1 MTYAQGHKRR
11 LVLVLAL
18 IAAVVLIVGGVIAL
32 NISSPEPRATVTPSP
47 QSTEVDD
54 DDTSTDSS
62 VESQPAQSE
71 ASSVPTVDPATLN
84 SVEITPLAI
93 EVFYTKGIDGFDF
106 TVKRTADQ
114 TEYVEFSTAALAG
127 TKCTDDQG
135 SIASIIK
142 NPTPATLLTTTQTVK
157 VGDVTYGLSLAGS
170 DCTPDAALLDQYQT
184 AFKNGFSSLRAL

>member
-1 MTYAQGHKRR
+1 MMVHARGNKRR
-11 LVLVLAL
+11 LLL
-18 IAAVVLIVGGVIAL
+18 IITLIVAAALVAGLVIAM
-32 NISSPEPRATVTPSP
+32 NRSSPESRAPAAPP
-47 QSTEVDD
+47 QTIEVK

-62 VESQPAQSE
+62 VEAQPAQPE
-71 ASSVPTVDPATLN
+71 TPTTPTVDPATLN
-84 SVEITPLAI
+84 SVKITPLAI

-142 NPTPATLLTTTQTVK
+142 NPTPATLLTTSQTVE

-184 AFKNGFSSLRAL
+184 AFKNGFSSLTAL